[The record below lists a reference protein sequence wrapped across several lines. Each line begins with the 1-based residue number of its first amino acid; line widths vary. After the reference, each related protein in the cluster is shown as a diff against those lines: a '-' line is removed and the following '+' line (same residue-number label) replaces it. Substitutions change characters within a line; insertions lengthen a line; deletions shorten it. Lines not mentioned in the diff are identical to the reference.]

1 MRKHLDSYRDMD
13 STYSVAFFPHMLSR
27 TKKREILKMAKKIL
41 ALRNE
46 ISEIVQ
52 GDLLRFLNMSK
63 FEFFNH
69 FNPILSGR
77 ISSHFI
83 KKIMEDVQEA
93 YQRRSE
99 AIDKHI
105 QFEVVTTLEP
115 VFYKRR
121 TKDKKVGDLK
131 SITRKTKKTDLSITL
146 TYLARYGH
154 TGTLQFLHDALAN
167 PEVKEDK
174 KWFYLK
180 MLDMCDRYGFG
191 RLMSLALSKRE
202 QVYSRYE
209 DRGAICFTSLSF
221 KGRSRITRPI
231 VARSSKKDSKI
242 SHFVELSWEWSETKG
257 KRKKS
262 DTMCIPVKYNAHYH
276 RNLKRYSN
284 GTDTSYTL
292 VVRGKD
298 IHIVLTHDGK
308 RYVPVSGIEQE
319 KVVGADVNQ
328 KHNMLSCSDG
338 FTVDHNRELIDDLQ
352 TELLKIDKNREA
364 HDKKQKV
371 IIEAKKQEA
380 RDSGT
385 KYVKEPKV
393 AYKPTRKE
401 LRVIEAL
408 SRKNRHYQER
418 KIAELLAHMIA
429 CGINHIV
436 LEDLDGFIGAKTYG
450 DTEGGVNT
458 GRLGKALQLS
468 SIKDIVLHMAPH
480 YGISVSLVHKEYS
493 SKQCPPCACI
503 DDLNRTSQEKFVCVR
518 CGHVDNADHNS
529 SVNLKIRLTST
540 VLRGKLLTQQ
550 ATGYSAFLPK
560 SLPRW
565 KVKDALEKYRHGMD
579 LDPFG
584 NFVEPAVV
592 RNDYC
597 ELLLGLQ

>member
-1 MRKHLDSYRDMD
+1 MKKHLDNCREMD
-13 STYSVAFFPHMLSR
+13 STYSVAFFPFMLSK
-27 TKKREILKMAKKIL
+27 TKKQEILRMAKKIL

-46 ISEIVQ
+46 ISNTVQ
-52 GDLLRFLNMSK
+52 SDLLKFLNMSK

-77 ISSHFI
+77 ISSHFL
-83 KKIMEDVQEA
+83 KKIMEDVYEA

-105 QFEVVTTLEP
+105 QFELVTSLTP

-121 TKDKKVGDLK
+121 TKDNNVGDLK
-131 SITRKTKKTDLSITL
+131 SITRKIKKTNLTVTL
-146 TYLARYGH
+146 TYLARYGNP
-154 TGTLQFLHDALAN
+154 TTLTFLQGAVLD
-167 PEVKEDK
+167 PSTKEDK
-174 KWFYLK
+174 KKFYQKL
-180 MLDMCDRYGFG
+180 LDIVAKFGYDR
-191 RLMSLALSKRE
+191 LVSLALSKRE

-209 DRGAICFTSLSF
+209 DRGAIIFSSLSL

-231 VARSSKKDSKI
+231 VARNSKLNSRI
-242 SHFVELSWEWSETKG
+242 SHYIELSWEWTEMKG
-257 KRKKS
+257 NRKKS
-262 DTMCIPVKYNAHYH
+262 DTMCIPVKYNAKYH

-298 IHIVLTHDGK
+298 IHIVLTRDGK
-308 RYVPVSGIEQE
+308 RYTPVSNIEQE
-319 KVVGADVNQ
+319 KVIGADVNQ

-338 FTVDHNRELIDDLQ
+338 FHVDHNRELIEDLQ
-352 TELLKIDKNREA
+352 KELLKIDKNREM
-364 HDKKQKV
+364 HDKKQKAV
-371 IIEAKKQEA
+371 IEAKKQEA
-380 RDSGT
+380 IASGT
-385 KYVKEPKV
+385 KYVKQPKI
-393 AYKPTRKE
+393 AYKPPRKE

-408 SRKNRHYQER
+408 SRKNTHYQEQ
-418 KIAELLAHMIA
+418 KIAELLKHMVEN
-429 CGINHIV
+429 GFNHIV

-450 DTEGGVNT
+450 ETEDGVNT

-468 SIKDIVLHMAPH
+468 SIKDTVLHMAPR

-493 SKQCPPCACI
+493 SKQCPKCNCI
-503 DDLNRTSQEKFVCVR
+503 DDLNRQNQENFVCVN
-518 CGHVDNADHNS
+518 CSHSDNADHNS

-540 VLRGKLLTQQ
+540 VLRGKLLLQQ

-565 KVKDALEKYRHGMD
+565 KVKDVLEKYRHGMD

-584 NFVEPAVV
+584 NFIEPTAV
-592 RNDYC
+592 RNDHC
-597 ELLLGLQ
+597 EVLLGLQ